1 METRVNDNNKQVSK
15 SLQRTWTQKLTDTNQ
30 QHYKPHSV
38 SKVLTFNQNKN
49 HASSPKVLF
58 TRVLLQKKTDTV
70 SQSKKLALNI
80 STGWHC
86 CNQLPLSC
94 RHYQL
99 ALFQSHSLQTYTEC
113 TQPCIAIN
121 QMIRLKVLTTIV
133 RTPRKWHL
141 KALRCNSFRYL
152 DRIFIFAAT
161 SCKQFFIPKWTSLKD
176 ASKGHKN
183 SYQCMGLVL
192 AGAAEGC
199 NLDLK
204 YPSKYYKNKP
214 QNHNAHTTTVL
225 QLPLLQSLWHYY
237 NHYDTTTITMTLL
250 QSLSHYY
257 NHYDTATITMTL
269 LQSLW
274 HCYNHCDTI
283 TITMTLLQSLWHYY
297 NHYDTTT
304 ITMTLLQSLWHCYNH
319 YDTAIITVTLLQ
331 SLWHCYN
338 HYDTATITMTLLQSL
353 WHCYNH
359 YDTATITMTLL
370 QSLWHYYNHYD
381 TATITMTLLQSLWHY
396 YNHYDTAIITVTL
409 LQSLWHCYNH
419 YDTATI
425 TMTLLQSLWHYY
437 NHYDTATI
445 TMTLLYNCYKFTS
458 HITENYVTCLIL

>member
-113 TQPCIAIN
+113 TQACIVIN

-237 NHYDTTTITMTLL
+237 NHYDTITLEALCDYALYKSTFTLHLHYITITMTLL
-250 QSLSHYY
+250 QSLWHCY
-257 NHYDTATITMTL
+257 NHYDTTTITMTL

-283 TITMTLLQSLWHYY
+283 TITMTLLQSLWHCY
-297 NHYDTTT
+297 NHCDTIT
-304 ITMTLLQSLWHCYNH
+304 ITMTLLQSLCPARLHCSLFIYLFILWMKTQKVVDSFEQR
-319 YDTAIITVTLLQ
+319 YWGLTAFRLCLCWAPQPSIGGEGIKYGIPIQFELQQLNLTHLYIIYGSGFAQMHPPDRNWKISGFIYHVYLGIPVGLLSHCRRYVFSRVLFWFWQ
-331 SLWHCYN
+331 S
-338 HYDTATITMTLLQSL
+338 M
-353 WHCYNH
+353 
-359 YDTATITMTLL
+359 
-370 QSLWHYYNHYD
+370 
-381 TATITMTLLQSLWHY
+381 
-396 YNHYDTAIITVTL
+396 
-409 LQSLWHCYNH
+409 
-419 YDTATI
+419 
-425 TMTLLQSLWHYY
+425 
-437 NHYDTATI
+437 
-445 TMTLLYNCYKFTS
+445 
-458 HITENYVTCLIL
+458 HISSSSR